1 MDFTRISGQ
10 FRGFAT
16 ILGKVYALP
25 KEIVATE
32 AFATA
37 EKAERSDSA
46 STWAAGK
53 PIYPDG
59 MAARAAFCW
68 PTRNLL
74 FSYPGGLWNT
84 VRRNVFSRSVR
95 SVSFGPWRT

>member
-1 MDFTRISGQ
+1 MLPPPATLLRNRRVQQARQKAARSVNQPFQAYCGMDFTRISGQ

-46 STWAAGK
+46 ST
-53 PIYPDG
+53 
-59 MAARAAFCW
+59 
-68 PTRNLL
+68 
-74 FSYPGGLWNT
+74 
-84 VRRNVFSRSVR
+84 
-95 SVSFGPWRT
+95 